1 MEYRKNKAKVL
12 LFYLVFYIVT
22 SALIYT
28 VSYFLGG
35 DLGLQ
40 VLIVSEGLLLLSPI
54 MFKNALF
61 SEINQSVMLVD
72 DKIECKNFYI
82 SGNLADCSF
91 DFSQIASVEIKNSL
105 FSRCMVIR
113 VNGDKKHPVVLNNQ
127 FENYSELWAKIID
140 NCKKQNPD
148 AIKIKT
154 K

>member
-1 MEYRKNKAKVL
+1 MEYRKNKAKVV
-12 LFYLVFYIVT
+12 LFILVYYIVAT
-22 SALIYT
+22 VLVCT

-35 DLGLQ
+35 DLGLR
-40 VLIVSEGLLLLSPI
+40 VFIVSEGSLLLHPI

-91 DFSQIASVEIKNSL
+91 DFSQIASIEIKNSL
-105 FSRCMVIR
+105 FSRYMVIR
-113 VNGDKKHPVVLNNQ
+113 VNGDEKRPVVLNNQ

-140 NCKKQNPD
+140 NCKEQNPD